1 MCEFSNSLRIARAR
15 GNMTGEPPAALPPAM
30 SCFTSIW
37 FLSFKLEQQTA
48 DHFFFLRFRLIGTD
62 FTGFAQFHV

>member
-1 MCEFSNSLRIARAR
+1 
-15 GNMTGEPPAALPPAM
+15 MTGLPPAALPPAM